1 MLNCNFLCSI
11 LLVVSCFY
19 QTIKL
24 CLDKQNHMKKL
35 FRIIPMIMLGLLFA
49 QCGEDDNSSDSDGTL
64 FVNGEDF
71 ELGTNNEPN
80 EIYNTVLVSGGG
92 GYIVR
97 TFTIAKD
104 VSSTDD
110 VDAIEVTIFQESNGD
125 LDGTYQFRAGETVPE
140 TGEFATGAYYATAEQ
155 ESFGTQNISG
165 SVTVTDLGNLN
176 YKLQFNNV
184 VMGSDEGSVGSK
196 TITGYAELQFS
207 GF

>member
-1 MLNCNFLCSI
+1 
-11 LLVVSCFY
+11 
-19 QTIKL
+19 
-24 CLDKQNHMKKL
+24 MKKL